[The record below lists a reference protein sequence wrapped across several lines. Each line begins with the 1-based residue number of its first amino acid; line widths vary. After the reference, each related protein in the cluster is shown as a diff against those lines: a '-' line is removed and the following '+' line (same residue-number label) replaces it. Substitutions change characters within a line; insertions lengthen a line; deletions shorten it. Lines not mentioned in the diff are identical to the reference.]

1 MIYSD
6 RHNNKLQL
14 MMTWNILINDF
25 YNYKIR
31 LRNIRFLYKIVII
44 LKKLLLL
51 NSNFIA
57 KKFVNNKCK
66 LIHFMNSFKNFKN
79 NYFIYRL

>member
-51 NSNFIA
+51 NSNFIV
-57 KKFVNNKCK
+57 KKFVNNK
-66 LIHFMNSFKNFKN
+66 
-79 NYFIYRL
+79 